1 MNSIEIRTAYSL
13 SAVFAV
19 RMLGLFMVLP
29 VMALFT
35 NDLQNA
41 SPLLIGLTIG
51 IYGLTQAI
59 FQIPLGLLSDK
70 IGRKPVIIGGL
81 LVFAFGSII
90 AALSDDIYS
99 ILIGRAIQGTGAI
112 AATTMALAADLT
124 HEDNRA
130 KVMAFIGMS
139 IGIAFAVAMVLGPL
153 ISDIAGLSGIFWI
166 TAVLAFIG
174 IVLIL
179 FAVPTPKQ
187 TKLHRDAGIIKSYIK
202 PVLKQGT
209 LLRMN
214 ASVFF
219 LHVLM
224 TANFSVLPL
233 IFRDDLHLAS
243 AQHWKIY
250 LPVLLVSMLF
260 SLPMIIIAEKH
271 RKIKMVFIIAA
282 VLLVVSQVM
291 LAINPFGFYPLLSA
305 FLIFF
310 IGFNFLQAVQPSLV
324 AKYSDV
330 NNKGTAMG
338 VYSTAQF
345 FGIFVGGVLGGLV
358 LQNWGVSSVFIVS
371 AIIALLLLIVAI
383 SLPQPDFYKNS
394 LIKLKGSYLTHPDA
408 TTKKLLAITG
418 VKQASISLDESIAY
432 LKIDKQLLDP
442 NQLRSY
448 TQSSRSTGK

>member
-29 VMALFT
+29 VMALFA

-233 IFRDDLHLAS
+233 IFRDALHLAS
-243 AQHWKIY
+243 AQHWKI
-250 LPVLLVSMLF
+250 
-260 SLPMIIIAEKH
+260 
-271 RKIKMVFIIAA
+271 
-282 VLLVVSQVM
+282 
-291 LAINPFGFYPLLSA
+291 
-305 FLIFF
+305 
-310 IGFNFLQAVQPSLV
+310 
-324 AKYSDV
+324 
-330 NNKGTAMG
+330 
-338 VYSTAQF
+338 
-345 FGIFVGGVLGGLV
+345 
-358 LQNWGVSSVFIVS
+358 
-371 AIIALLLLIVAI
+371 
-383 SLPQPDFYKNS
+383 
-394 LIKLKGSYLTHPDA
+394 
-408 TTKKLLAITG
+408 
-418 VKQASISLDESIAY
+418 
-432 LKIDKQLLDP
+432 
-442 NQLRSY
+442 
-448 TQSSRSTGK
+448 